1 MKKIIKYIIN
11 KYNIYILNILLVIK
25 LFNFL

>member
-11 KYNIYILNILLVIK
+11 KYNIYILNISLVIK